1 MTLFGIAMIVI
12 GILVAVKVVG
22 LVIRL
27 AMVVLVLIGLYLIL
41 APMLGGG

>member
-27 AMVVLVLIGLYLIL
+27 AMVVLVLIGLYLVF